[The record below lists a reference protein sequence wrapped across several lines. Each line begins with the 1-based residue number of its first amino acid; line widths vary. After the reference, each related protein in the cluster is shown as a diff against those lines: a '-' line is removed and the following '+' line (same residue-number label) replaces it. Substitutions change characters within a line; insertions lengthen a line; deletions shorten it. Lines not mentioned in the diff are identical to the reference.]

1 MEDNNQLAKFNNK
14 QILDI
19 ISGIPNLTDE
29 DRHKLAVQIAS
40 DDVEIRKEA
49 ISKMVDSNQAYEDL
63 NRILGELS
71 ALRKEGLY
79 MTGKKTMKTGSGTFE
94 FEVKGGDTRLIIPV
108 LVVIGI
114 VAIAALAIIF
124 WT

>member
-19 ISGIPNLTDE
+19 ISDIPNLTDE
-29 DRHKLAVQIAS
+29 DRHQLAVQIAS

-49 ISKMVDSNQAYEDL
+49 ISKMIDSNQAYGDL
-63 NRILGELS
+63 NQILVELS

-79 MTGKKTMKTGSGTFE
+79 MKSKQTLKTGSGTFE
-94 FEVKGGDTRLIIPV
+94 IEVKGGDTKLIIPV